1 MKLINGGQSGSGM
14 VHLYSAPEPRMS
26 WAALRIVRVSSH
38 LRMCMEN
45 PERSAWFDQHVFE
58 VDTLLREYATD
69 YISQATTDLDYHA
82 FLSREAA
89 AGRRFSRA
97 LPRGGFCQAG
107 VVAPP
112 DSLMCETN
120 ASMGRP

>member
-1 MKLINGGQSGSGM
+1 MKFINGGQSALIHMGCA
-14 VHLYSAPEPRMS
+14 VQEPRMS
-26 WAALRIVRVSSH
+26 ADALRIVRVASH
-38 LRMCMEN
+38 LRMCLQS
-45 PERSAWFDQHVFE
+45 PERSAWFDHHVFE
-58 VDTLLREYATD
+58 VDTLLRGYATD
-69 YISQATTDLDYHA
+69 YITQATTDLDHHA

-120 ASMGRP
+120 ASTGRR

>member
-1 MKLINGGQSGSGM
+1 MKPINGGQSALIHMGYA
-14 VHLYSAPEPRMS
+14 VQEPRMS
-26 WAALRIVRVSSH
+26 ADALRIVRVASH
-38 LRMCMEN
+38 LRMCLQS
-45 PERSAWFDQHVFE
+45 PERSAWFDHHVFE
-58 VDTLLREYATD
+58 VDTLLRGYATD
-69 YISQATTDLDYHA
+69 YITQATTDLDFHA

-120 ASMGRP
+120 ASTGRR